1 MSLGTPAPVLV
12 PEFLGFVPQFLLDDI
27 VNTANDEVRQAVDA
41 MEGFLRR
48 WVVTRS
54 QKVGDW
60 DSNQDVEQGLV
71 AFQTLLYHHL
81 DIAFDF
87 LEAWSMRNIFSLGR
101 NDLPIVAP
109 HHRRLVL
116 DHPPEDESNLLAE
129 IEELRRKIHAQRKL
143 QRLYSLAVR
152 ASAAQRAH
160 SQSRLQKLSA
170 LRPPDLPA
178 LSALPAA
185 LTAMHDAVSALPPHD
200 HPQIAPPDPG
210 KRPWE
215 TSKTGY
221 LNWARDQLV
230 ASAREGEVGAS
241 SAAVGA
247 LVAGAYDVAS
257 VLDVRKALESQTTT
271 QQSRNQRDDD
281 EMDDTELNV
290 FHVGHAFVATLAP
303 PTGPLNSGFAGI
315 LVILEISK
323 VPIRRRQAVGA
334 ASAKEKIM

>member
-1 MSLGTPAPVLV
+1 M
-12 PEFLGFVPQFLLDDI
+12 PQFLLDD
-27 VNTANDEVRQAVDA
+27 VVDTANDEVRQAVDA

-48 WVVTRS
+48 WVITRS

-71 AFQTLLYHHL
+71 AFQTLLYNHV

-87 LEAWSMRNIFSLGR
+87 FEAWSMRNIFAVR
-101 NDLPIVAP
+101 PDLPIVAP

-116 DHPPEDESNLLAE
+116 DHHQPDEEANLLAE

-152 ASAAQRAH
+152 ASAAQRSH

-170 LRPPDLPA
+170 LRPPHTSSFTNLPA
-178 LSALPAA
+178 SF
-185 LTAMHDAVSALPPHD
+185 TDMYTAVSDLPPHD
-200 HPQIAPPDPG
+200 HPQLSPPDLA

-230 ASAREGEVGAS
+230 ANAREGEARES
-241 SAAVGA
+241 STAVGA

-257 VLDVRKALESQTTT
+257 VQDVKRALETTRRQLEDQMDVR
-271 QQSRNQRDDD
+271 
-281 EMDDTELNV
+281 
-290 FHVGHAFVATLAP
+290 
-303 PTGPLNSGFAGI
+303 
-315 LVILEISK
+315 
-323 VPIRRRQAVGA
+323 
-334 ASAKEKIM
+334 